1 MNERNVINGAMFKGI
16 SAIAIGVSLL
26 IASAI
31 NAQSTREF
39 LKTSILV
46 PGFVV
51 KLDAGGYHPE
61 IQFTTRTG
69 QQISYR
75 QGGIVTKVE
84 LGQRVE
90 VRYQADDPD
99 GSATMNVFAAIWD
112 STIVFTSIGVVA
124 IVCGIMN
131 LPSRA

>member
-1 MNERNVINGAMFKGI
+1 MFKGI
-16 SAIAIGVSLL
+16 SAIVIGVGLL
-26 IASAI
+26 VAAAI
-31 NAQSTREF
+31 SAQSTREF
-39 LKTSILV
+39 LRTSIVV
-46 PGFVV
+46 PGLVV
-51 KLDAGGYHPE
+51 KLNAGGYHPE
-61 IQFTTRTG
+61 IQFTTKTG
-69 QQISYR
+69 QQISYP

-112 STIVFTSIGVVA
+112 STIVFAFMGVVA

-131 LPSRA
+131 LPSRT

>member
-1 MNERNVINGAMFKGI
+1 MFKGI
-16 SAIAIGVSLL
+16 SAIVIGVGLL
-26 IASAI
+26 VAAAI
-31 NAQSTREF
+31 SAQSTREF
-39 LKTSILV
+39 LRTSIVV
-46 PGFVV
+46 PGLVV
-51 KLDAGGYHPE
+51 KLNAGGYHPE
-61 IQFTTRTG
+61 IQFTTKTG
-69 QQISYR
+69 QQISYP

-112 STIVFTSIGVVA
+112 STIVFAFMGAVA

-131 LPSRA
+131 LPSRT

>member
-1 MNERNVINGAMFKGI
+1 MFKGI
-16 SAIAIGVSLL
+16 SAIVIGMGLLVAAAIS
-26 IASAI
+26 
-31 NAQSTREF
+31 AQSTREF
-39 LKTSILV
+39 LRTSIVV
-46 PGFVV
+46 PGLVV
-51 KLDAGGYHPE
+51 KLNAGGYHPE
-61 IQFTTRTG
+61 IQFTTKTG
-69 QQISYR
+69 QQISYP

-112 STIVFTSIGVVA
+112 STIVFAFLGVVA

-131 LPSRA
+131 LPSRT